1 MPFVNEEELKNKN
14 KLVKDYINNRKLL
27 KQKLQKEIVAK
38 QQLQK
43 SASEIFRPITK
54 MFEETQKKTDKR
66 QDQLIRHIQQQLAI
80 EDQFILCTLKVLSI
94 TKKKNCLHKTILRLI
109 LLSL

>member
-14 KLVKDYINNRKLL
+14 KLIKDYLNNRKLL
-27 KQKLQKEIVAK
+27 KQKLQKKIVAT

-54 MFEETQKKTDKR
+54 TFENTQKKTDER
-66 QDQLIRHIQQQLAI
+66 QDQLIQQIQQHLAI
-80 EDQFILCTLKVLSI
+80 DEKPRSI
-94 TKKKNCLHKTILRLI
+94 YTIHFERIAYTK
-109 LLSL
+109 

>member
-1 MPFVNEEELKNKN
+1 MPFVNDEELKNKN

-27 KQKLQKEIVAK
+27 KLKLQKEIVPK

-54 MFEETQKKTDKR
+54 TFEETLKKTDER
-66 QDQLIRHIQQQLAI
+66 QDQLIQYIQQQLAI
-80 EDQFILCTLKVLSI
+80 EDKP
-94 TKKKNCLHKTILRLI
+94 
-109 LLSL
+109 

>member
-1 MPFVNEEELKNKN
+1 MPFVNEEELKNRN

-43 SASEIFRPITK
+43 SASEVFRPITK
-54 MFEETQKKTDKR
+54 TFEE
-66 QDQLIRHIQQQLAI
+66 LINLYCA
-80 EDQFILCTLKVLSI
+80 F
-94 TKKKNCLHKTILRLI
+94 
-109 LLSL
+109 